1 MSGQNVGYIRVSTV
15 DQTSE
20 RQLYGISLDTIFED
34 KISGS
39 TTDRPGLNQLLSHVR
54 SGDVVHVH
62 DISRLARNTGHL
74 LELVERLLGSGVAIT
89 FHKEQLTFSADKA
102 NPINQLMLTMLGA
115 IYQFER
121 SLILERQREGI
132 ALAKMRGVYKG
143 RKRSI
148 DTHQVKVLRES
159 GMSYRKIAQELSI
172 SLSSV
177 QRALK
182 V

>member
-1 MSGQNVGYIRVSTV
+1 M
-15 DQTSE
+15 
-20 RQLYGISLDTIFED
+20 DTIFED
-34 KISGS
+34 KVSGS

-74 LELVERLLGSGVAIT
+74 LELVEHLLSAGVTIT
-89 FHKEQLTFSADKA
+89 FHKEQQMFSADNA
-102 NPINQLMLTMLGA
+102 NPMNQLMLTMLGA

-132 ALAKMRGVYKG
+132 AIAKKRGVYNG

-148 DTHQVKVLRES
+148 DTHKVKVLRES

-182 V
+182 A

>member
-1 MSGQNVGYIRVSTV
+1 
-15 DQTSE
+15 
-20 RQLYGISLDTIFED
+20 
-34 KISGS
+34 
-39 TTDRPGLNQLLSHVR
+39 
-54 SGDVVHVH
+54 VH

-74 LELVERLLGSGVAIT
+74 RELVEHLLSAGVTIT
-89 FHKEQLTFSADKA
+89 FHKEQLMFSADNA
-102 NPINQLMLTMLGA
+102 NPMNQLMLTMLGA

-132 ALAKMRGVYKG
+132 ALAKKRGVYNG

-182 V
+182 A